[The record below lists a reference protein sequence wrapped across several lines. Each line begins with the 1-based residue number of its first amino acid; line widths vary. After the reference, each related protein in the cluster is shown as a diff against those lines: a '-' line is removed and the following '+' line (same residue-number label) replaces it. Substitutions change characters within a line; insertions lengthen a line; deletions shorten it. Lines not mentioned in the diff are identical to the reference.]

1 MTFSSL
7 VVAITLTISYT
18 ATSSV
23 AIGDTFTVNLIHR
36 DSVDSPFYDR
46 SMSFAQRMGHSLQ
59 RSFINAKQ
67 LSCYKN
73 GSTYQADTI
82 PDHGEFLLN
91 ISYGNPPQKVLAIAD
106 TGSDFS
112 WMPCKPCTKCYKHTA
127 PLFDPKNSSTY
138 QPIDCES
145 ETCKAMG
152 MVATNCTTTKE
163 CGFLSLYAD
172 GSASTGIVS
181 TETMTLGDRVLP
193 NIVFGCS
200 FTYDGVF
207 QPTWGGIVGLGGGDY
222 SLVSQIRTLVPGK
235 FSYCLIPY
243 PHTNEFS
250 NKSSKMIFGDFDFG
264 PNVVTTPL
272 VQKIP
277 KTYYHVTFEGFS
289 VGDKRICI
297 SDDLNSTKPLLKGN
311 MIVDSGTTL
320 TKLPPK
326 LYDEFETAIKEAIN
340 ARPIKDPDQVL
351 NLCYRSSKVTKMPK
365 VTMHF
370 DGADVELSLDNVL
383 VTVSKGIMCFGFL
396 PSSDLAVMG
405 NIAQMNHLIGFDL
418 ENNVLSFKS
427 TDCERL

>member
-18 ATSSV
+18 ATSSI
-23 AIGDTFTVNLIHR
+23 AIDDTFSVNLIHR

-46 SMSFAQRMGHSLQ
+46 SMSFAQRMVHALQ
-59 RSFINAKQ
+59 RSFINVKQ
-67 LSCYKN
+67 FRSNIK
-73 GSTYQADTI
+73 GSTYQADAI
-82 PDHGEFLLN
+82 RDHGEFLLN
-91 ISYGNPPQKVLAIAD
+91 ISYGNPSQKVLAIAD
-106 TGSDFS
+106 TGSDLS
-112 WMPCKPCTKCYKHTA
+112 WMQCKPCTKCYKHTA

-145 ETCKAMG
+145 KTCKAMAS
-152 MVATNCTTTKE
+152 VATNCSAMKE
-163 CGFLSLYAD
+163 CEFLSLYAD
-172 GSASTGIVS
+172 GSVSTGTVS
-181 TETMTLGDRVLP
+181 TETITLGDRVLP

-200 FTYDGVF
+200 FTNDGTF
-207 QPTWGGIVGLGGGDY
+207 QPAWGGIVGLGGGDY

-243 PHTNEFS
+243 PLTNEFS
-250 NKSSKMIFGDFDFG
+250 NKSSKMTFGDFDFG

-289 VGDKRICI
+289 VGDKRISI

-320 TKLPPK
+320 TMLPPK
-326 LYDEFETAIKEAIN
+326 LYDEFESAIKEAIN
-340 ARPIKDPDQVL
+340 VRTIKDPQKAL
-351 NLCYRSSKVTKMPK
+351 NLCYRSAKVTKMPK

-370 DGADVELSLDNVL
+370 DGADVELSRDNVF
-383 VTVSKGIMCFGFL
+383 VTVSKHIMCFGFL
-396 PSSDLAVMG
+396 SSSDHAVMG
-405 NIAQMNHLIGFDL
+405 NIAQLNHLIGFDL
-418 ENNVLSFKS
+418 ENNMLSFKS